1 MKADLLASQFDAL
14 EEPDDALVVDV
25 SEPPSVIVEHILS
38 QLRIPRHA
46 GAAETPD
53 QRE

>member
-1 MKADLLASQFDAL
+1 MKIDLLASQFDAL

-38 QLRIPRHA
+38 RLRLPSDAH
-46 GAAETPD
+46 AAEKPD
-53 QRE
+53 KRV

>member
-1 MKADLLASQFDAL
+1 MKVDLLASQFDAL

-25 SEPPSVIVEHILS
+25 SAPPSVIVEHILS
-38 QLRIPRHA
+38 QLRIPSHA

-53 QRE
+53 KRF